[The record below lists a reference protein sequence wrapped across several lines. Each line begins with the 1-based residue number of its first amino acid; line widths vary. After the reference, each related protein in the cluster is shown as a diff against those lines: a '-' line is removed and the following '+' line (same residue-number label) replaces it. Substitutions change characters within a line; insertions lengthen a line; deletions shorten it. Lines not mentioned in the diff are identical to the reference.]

1 MLTVRFE
8 IALALL
14 TGGAARLFYAF
25 KTLARGVSFAVGVWW
40 KRAKVW
46 H

>member
-1 MLTVRFE
+1 MDEKDAQERCMLTVRFE

-25 KTLARGVSFAVGVWW
+25 AGSVSFAVGGW
-40 KRAKVW
+40 
-46 H
+46 